1 MSVTIDFNLLGNI
14 ILTILAILALIFLVL
29 VLVKVNKLL
38 GSVQEVLNK
47 NSSNIDNVI
56 TKLPHLTDEAT
67 GLVENVNS
75 VVTDPNLKMAIAKV
89 NDTMTSVNS
98 IADDVKDTVNY
109 VGITAV
115 DSVDTFGAGVASI
128 TDYSSLIMDVID
140 IVKDHLSQM
149 VFSIMEEIWDNQQ
162 SKT

>member
-14 ILTILAILALIFLVL
+14 ILTILAILALLFLVM
-29 VLVKVNKLL
+29 VLVKVNKFL
-38 GSVQEVLNK
+38 GSAQEILDK
-47 NSSNIDNVI
+47 NSKNIDQVI
-56 TKLPHLTDEAT
+56 EKLPHLTSEASN
-67 GLVENVNS
+67 LVDNVNGL
-75 VVTDPNLKMAIAKV
+75 VTDPNLKMAIAKV

-128 TDYSSLIMDVID
+128 TDYSSLIIDVID
-140 IVKDHLSQM
+140 IVKN
-149 VFSIMEEIWDNQQ
+149 VIAG
-162 SKT
+162 

>member
-1 MSVTIDFNLLGNI
+1 MSVTIDFDLLGNI
-14 ILTILAILALIFLVL
+14 ILTILAILALVFFLL
-29 VLVKVNKLL
+29 LLVKVNKLL

-140 IVKDHLSQM
+140 IVKN
-149 VFSIMEEIWDNQQ
+149 VIAG
-162 SKT
+162 

>member
-1 MSVTIDFNLLGNI
+1 MSITIDFYLLGNI
-14 ILTILAILALIFLVL
+14 IMSVLAILALIFLVL

-38 GSVQEVLNK
+38 GSIQEVLNK

-56 TKLPHLTDEAT
+56 NKLPHLTNEAT
-67 GLVENVNS
+67 ALVDNVNS

-89 NDTMTSVNS
+89 NDTMTSINS

-140 IVKDHLSQM
+140 IVKN
-149 VFSIMEEIWDNQQ
+149 VIAG
-162 SKT
+162 

>member
-1 MSVTIDFNLLGNI
+1 MSITIDFNLLGNI
-14 ILTILAILALIFLVL
+14 IMSVLAILALIFLVL

-56 TKLPHLTDEAT
+56 TKLPHLTNEAT
-67 GLVENVNS
+67 NLVENVNS

-89 NDTMTSVNS
+89 NDTLTSVNS

-128 TDYSSLIMDVID
+128 TDYSSLIIDVID
-140 IVKDHLSQM
+140 IVKN
-149 VFSIMEEIWDNQQ
+149 VIAG
-162 SKT
+162 

>member
-1 MSVTIDFNLLGNI
+1 MSITIDFNLLGNI
-14 ILTILAILALIFLVL
+14 IMSVLAILALIFLVL

-56 TKLPHLTDEAT
+56 TKLPHLTNEAT
-67 GLVENVNS
+67 NLVENVNS

-128 TDYSSLIMDVID
+128 TDYSSLIIDVID
-140 IVKDHLSQM
+140 IVKN
-149 VFSIMEEIWDNQQ
+149 VIAG
-162 SKT
+162 

>member
-1 MSVTIDFNLLGNI
+1 MSITIDFNLLGNI
-14 ILTILAILALIFLVL
+14 IISVLAILALIFLVL
-29 VLVKVNKLL
+29 VLVKANKLL
-38 GSVQEVLNK
+38 GSIQDVLNN
-47 NSSNIDNVI
+47 NSSNIDSVI
-56 TKLPHLTDEAT
+56 DKLPELTNGASN
-67 GLVENVNS
+67 LVSNVNS
-75 VVTDPNLKMAIAKV
+75 IVTDPNLKMAIAKV

-140 IVKDHLSQM
+140 IVKN
-149 VFSIMEEIWDNQQ
+149 VIAG
-162 SKT
+162 

>member
-1 MSVTIDFNLLGNI
+1 MSITIDFNLLGNI
-14 ILTILAILALIFLVL
+14 IISILAILALIFLVL

-56 TKLPHLTDEAT
+56 TKLPHLTNEAT
-67 GLVENVNS
+67 SLVENVNS

-128 TDYSSLIMDVID
+128 TDYSSLIIDVID
-140 IVKDHLSQM
+140 IVKN
-149 VFSIMEEIWDNQQ
+149 VIAG
-162 SKT
+162 

>member
-1 MSVTIDFNLLGNI
+1 MSITIDFNLLGNI
-14 ILTILAILALIFLVL
+14 IMSVLAILSLIFLVL

-56 TKLPHLTDEAT
+56 TKLPHLTNEAT
-67 GLVENVNS
+67 RLVENVNS

-128 TDYSSLIMDVID
+128 TDYSSLIIDVID
-140 IVKDHLSQM
+140 IVKN
-149 VFSIMEEIWDNQQ
+149 VIAG
-162 SKT
+162 

>member
-1 MSVTIDFNLLGNI
+1 MSITIDFNLLGNI
-14 ILTILAILALIFLVL
+14 IISVLAILALIFLVL
-29 VLVKVNKLL
+29 VLVKANKLL
-38 GSVQEVLNK
+38 GSIQDVLNN
-47 NSSNIDNVI
+47 NSSNIDSVI
-56 TKLPHLTDEAT
+56 AKLPELTNGASN
-67 GLVENVNS
+67 LVSNANS
-75 VVTDPNLKMAIAKV
+75 IVTDPNLKMAIAKV

-140 IVKDHLSQM
+140 IVKN
-149 VFSIMEEIWDNQQ
+149 VIAG
-162 SKT
+162 

>member
-1 MSVTIDFNLLGNI
+1 MSITIDFNLLGNI
-14 ILTILAILALIFLVL
+14 IMSVLAILALIFLVL

-56 TKLPHLTDEAT
+56 TKLPHLTNEAT
-67 GLVENVNS
+67 SLVENVNS
-75 VVTDPNLKMAIAKV
+75 VVTDPNLKMAVAKV

-128 TDYSSLIMDVID
+128 TDYSSLIIDVID
-140 IVKDHLSQM
+140 IVKN
-149 VFSIMEEIWDNQQ
+149 VIAG
-162 SKT
+162 

>member
-1 MSVTIDFNLLGNI
+1 MSITIDFNLLGNI
-14 ILTILAILALIFLVL
+14 IMSVLAILALIFLVL

-56 TKLPHLTDEAT
+56 TKLPHLTNEAT
-67 GLVENVNS
+67 SLVENVNS

-128 TDYSSLIMDVID
+128 TDYSSLIIDVID
-140 IVKDHLSQM
+140 IVKN
-149 VFSIMEEIWDNQQ
+149 VIAG
-162 SKT
+162 

>member
-1 MSVTIDFNLLGNI
+1 MSITIDFNLLGNI
-14 ILTILAILALIFLVL
+14 IMSVLAILALIFLVL

-38 GSVQEVLNK
+38 GSFQEVLNK

-56 TKLPHLTDEAT
+56 TKLPHLTNEAT
-67 GLVENVNS
+67 NLVENVNS

-128 TDYSSLIMDVID
+128 TDYSSLIIDVID
-140 IVKDHLSQM
+140 IVKN
-149 VFSIMEEIWDNQQ
+149 VIAG
-162 SKT
+162 

>member
-1 MSVTIDFNLLGNI
+1 MSITIDFNLLGNI
-14 ILTILAILALIFLVL
+14 IMSVLAILALIFLVL

-56 TKLPHLTDEAT
+56 TKLPHLTNEAT
-67 GLVENVNS
+67 NLVENVNS

-128 TDYSSLIMDVID
+128 TDYSSLIIDVID
-140 IVKDHLSQM
+140 IIKNV
-149 VFSIMEEIWDNQQ
+149 IAG
-162 SKT
+162 

>member
-1 MSVTIDFNLLGNI
+1 MSITIDFNLLGNI
-14 ILTILAILALIFLVL
+14 IMSVLAILALIFLVL

-56 TKLPHLTDEAT
+56 TKLPHLTNEAT
-67 GLVENVNS
+67 NLVENVNS

-140 IVKDHLSQM
+140 IVKN
-149 VFSIMEEIWDNQQ
+149 VIAG
-162 SKT
+162 

>member
-140 IVKDHLSQM
+140 IVKN
-149 VFSIMEEIWDNQQ
+149 VIAG
-162 SKT
+162 

>member
-1 MSVTIDFNLLGNI
+1 MSITIDFNLLGNI
-14 ILTILAILALIFLVL
+14 IISVLAILALIFLVL
-29 VLVKVNKLL
+29 VLVKANKLL
-38 GSVQEVLNK
+38 GSIQDVLNN
-47 NSSNIDNVI
+47 NSSNIDSVI
-56 TKLPHLTDEAT
+56 AKLPELTNGASN
-67 GLVENVNS
+67 LVSNVNS
-75 VVTDPNLKMAIAKV
+75 IVTDPNLKMAIAKV

-140 IVKDHLSQM
+140 IVKN
-149 VFSIMEEIWDNQQ
+149 VIAG
-162 SKT
+162 

>member
-14 ILTILAILALIFLVL
+14 IMSILAILALIFLVL

-56 TKLPHLTDEAT
+56 TKLPHLTNEAT
-67 GLVENVNS
+67 SLVENVNS

-128 TDYSSLIMDVID
+128 TDYSSLIIDVID
-140 IVKDHLSQM
+140 IVKN
-149 VFSIMEEIWDNQQ
+149 VIAG
-162 SKT
+162 

>member
-1 MSVTIDFNLLGNI
+1 MSITIDFYLLGNI
-14 ILTILAILALIFLVL
+14 IMSVLAILALIFLVL

-38 GSVQEVLNK
+38 GSIQEVLNK

-56 TKLPHLTDEAT
+56 NKLPHLTNEAT
-67 GLVENVNS
+67 ALVDNVNS

-89 NDTMTSVNS
+89 NDTMTSINS
-98 IADDVKDTVNY
+98 IADDIKDTVNY

-140 IVKDHLSQM
+140 IVKN
-149 VFSIMEEIWDNQQ
+149 VIAG
-162 SKT
+162 

>member
-1 MSVTIDFNLLGNI
+1 MSITIDFNLLGNI
-14 ILTILAILALIFLVL
+14 IMTVLAILALIFLVL

-56 TKLPHLTDEAT
+56 TKLPHLTNEAT
-67 GLVENVNS
+67 SLVENVNS

-128 TDYSSLIMDVID
+128 TDYSSLIIDVID
-140 IVKDHLSQM
+140 IVKN
-149 VFSIMEEIWDNQQ
+149 VIAG
-162 SKT
+162 

>member
-1 MSVTIDFNLLGNI
+1 MSVTIDFDLLGNI
-14 ILTILAILALIFLVL
+14 IMTVLAILALVFLVL

-38 GSVQEVLNK
+38 GSVQGILDK

-56 TKLPHLTDEAT
+56 TKLPHLTNEASS
-67 GLVENVNS
+67 LVENVNN

-128 TDYSSLIMDVID
+128 TDYSSLIIDVID
-140 IVKDHLSQM
+140 IVKN
-149 VFSIMEEIWDNQQ
+149 VIAG
-162 SKT
+162 

>member
-140 IVKDHLSQM
+140 IVKKRNCRL
-149 VFSIMEEIWDNQQ
+149 I
-162 SKT
+162 

>member
-1 MSVTIDFNLLGNI
+1 MSITIDFDLLGNI
-14 ILTILAILALIFLVL
+14 IITILAILALVFLVL

-38 GSVQEVLNK
+38 GSAQEVLDK
-47 NSSNIDNVI
+47 NSNNIDQVI
-56 TKLPHLTDEAT
+56 KKLPHLTDEASS
-67 GLVENVNS
+67 LVNVNGI
-75 VVTDPNLKMAIAKV
+75 VTDPNLKMAIAKV

-128 TDYSSLIMDVID
+128 TDYSSLIIDVID
-140 IVKDHLSQM
+140 IVKN
-149 VFSIMEEIWDNQQ
+149 VIAG
-162 SKT
+162 

>member
-1 MSVTIDFNLLGNI
+1 MSITIDFNLLGNI
-14 ILTILAILALIFLVL
+14 IISILAILALIFLVL
-29 VLVKVNKLL
+29 VLVKFNKLL
-38 GSVQEVLNK
+38 NCLQEVLNK
-47 NSSNIDNVI
+47 NSSNIDSII
-56 TKLPHLTDEAT
+56 TKLPHLTNEASD
-67 GLVENVNS
+67 LVTNLNS

-98 IADDVKDTVNY
+98 IADDIKDTVNY

-140 IVKDHLSQM
+140 IVKN
-149 VFSIMEEIWDNQQ
+149 VIAG
-162 SKT
+162 

>member
-1 MSVTIDFNLLGNI
+1 MSV
-14 ILTILAILALIFLVL
+14 LAILALIFLVL

-56 TKLPHLTDEAT
+56 TKLPHLTNEAT
-67 GLVENVNS
+67 SLVENVNS

-128 TDYSSLIMDVID
+128 TDYSSLIIDVID
-140 IVKDHLSQM
+140 IVKN
-149 VFSIMEEIWDNQQ
+149 VIAG
-162 SKT
+162 

>member
-1 MSVTIDFNLLGNI
+1 MSV
-14 ILTILAILALIFLVL
+14 LAILALIFLVL

-38 GSVQEVLNK
+38 GSIQEVLNK

-56 TKLPHLTDEAT
+56 NKLPHLTNEAT
-67 GLVENVNS
+67 ALVDNVNS

-89 NDTMTSVNS
+89 NDTMTSINS
-98 IADDVKDTVNY
+98 IADDIKDTVNY

-140 IVKDHLSQM
+140 IVKN
-149 VFSIMEEIWDNQQ
+149 VIAG
-162 SKT
+162 

>member
-1 MSVTIDFNLLGNI
+1 MSITIDFNLLGNI
-14 ILTILAILALIFLVL
+14 IMSVLAILALIFLVL

-56 TKLPHLTDEAT
+56 TKLPHLTNEAT
-67 GLVENVNS
+67 SLVENVNS
-75 VVTDPNLKMAIAKV
+75 VVTDPNLKMVIAKV

-115 DSVDTFGAGVASI
+115 DSVDTFGAGVVSI
-128 TDYSSLIMDVID
+128 TDYSSLIIDVID
-140 IVKDHLSQM
+140 IVKN
-149 VFSIMEEIWDNQQ
+149 VIAG
-162 SKT
+162 

>member
-1 MSVTIDFNLLGNI
+1 MSITIDFNLLGNI
-14 ILTILAILALIFLVL
+14 IMSVLAILALIFLVL

-56 TKLPHLTDEAT
+56 TKLPHLTNEAT
-67 GLVENVNS
+67 SLVENVNS

-98 IADDVKDTVNY
+98 IADDVKDTINY

-128 TDYSSLIMDVID
+128 TDYSSLIIDVID
-140 IVKDHLSQM
+140 IVKN
-149 VFSIMEEIWDNQQ
+149 VIAG
-162 SKT
+162 

>member
-1 MSVTIDFNLLGNI
+1 MSITIDFNLLGNI
-14 ILTILAILALIFLVL
+14 IISILAILALIFLVL

-56 TKLPHLTDEAT
+56 TKLPHLTNEAT
-67 GLVENVNS
+67 SLVENVNS

-128 TDYSSLIMDVID
+128 TDYSSLIIDVID
-140 IVKDHLSQM
+140 IVKN
-149 VFSIMEEIWDNQQ
+149 VI
-162 SKT
+162 TG

>member
-1 MSVTIDFNLLGNI
+1 MSITIDFNLLGNI
-14 ILTILAILALIFLVL
+14 IITILSILALIFLVL
-29 VLVKVNKLL
+29 VLVKFNKVL
-38 GSVQEVLNK
+38 GSIQEVLNK
-47 NSSNIDNVI
+47 NSSNIDSVI
-56 TKLPHLTDEAT
+56 TKLPHLTNEASD
-67 GLVENVNS
+67 LVSNINNI
-75 VVTDPNLKMAIAKV
+75 VTDPNLKMAIAKV

-140 IVKDHLSQM
+140 IVKS
-149 VFSIMEEIWDNQQ
+149 VIAG
-162 SKT
+162 

>member
-1 MSVTIDFNLLGNI
+1 MSITIDFNLLGNI
-14 ILTILAILALIFLVL
+14 IMSVLAILALIFLVL

-56 TKLPHLTDEAT
+56 TKLPHLTNEAT
-67 GLVENVNS
+67 SLVENVNS

-140 IVKDHLSQM
+140 IVKN
-149 VFSIMEEIWDNQQ
+149 VIAG
-162 SKT
+162 

>member
-1 MSVTIDFNLLGNI
+1 MSITIDFNLLGNI
-14 ILTILAILALIFLVL
+14 IMSVLAILALIFLVL

-56 TKLPHLTDEAT
+56 TKLPHLTNEAT
-67 GLVENVNS
+67 RLVENVNS

-128 TDYSSLIMDVID
+128 TDYSSLIIDVID
-140 IVKDHLSQM
+140 IVKN
-149 VFSIMEEIWDNQQ
+149 VIAG
-162 SKT
+162 

>member
-1 MSVTIDFNLLGNI
+1 MSVTIDFDLLGNI
-14 ILTILAILALIFLVL
+14 IMTVLAILALVFLVL

-38 GSVQEVLNK
+38 GSVQGILDK

-56 TKLPHLTDEAT
+56 TKLPHLTNEARS
-67 GLVENVNS
+67 LVENVNN

-128 TDYSSLIMDVID
+128 TDYSSLIIDVID
-140 IVKDHLSQM
+140 IVKN
-149 VFSIMEEIWDNQQ
+149 VIAG
-162 SKT
+162 

>member
-1 MSVTIDFNLLGNI
+1 MSLTIDFNLLGNI
-14 ILTILAILALIFLVL
+14 IISVLAILALIFLVL
-29 VLVKVNKLL
+29 VLVKANKLL
-38 GSVQEVLNK
+38 GSIQDVLNN
-47 NSSNIDNVI
+47 NSSNIDSVI
-56 TKLPHLTDEAT
+56 AKLPELTNGASN
-67 GLVENVNS
+67 LVSNVNS
-75 VVTDPNLKMAIAKV
+75 IVTDPNLKMAIAKV

-140 IVKDHLSQM
+140 IVKN
-149 VFSIMEEIWDNQQ
+149 VIAG
-162 SKT
+162 

>member
-1 MSVTIDFNLLGNI
+1 MSITIDFNLLSNI
-14 ILTILAILALIFLVL
+14 IISVLAILALIFLVL
-29 VLVKVNKLL
+29 VLVKFNKLL
-38 GSVQEVLNK
+38 NCLQEVLNK
-47 NSSNIDNVI
+47 NSSNIDSII
-56 TKLPHLTDEAT
+56 TKLPHLTNEASD
-67 GLVENVNS
+67 LVTNLNS

-98 IADDVKDTVNY
+98 IADDIKDTVNY

-140 IVKDHLSQM
+140 IVKN
-149 VFSIMEEIWDNQQ
+149 VIAG
-162 SKT
+162 

>member
-1 MSVTIDFNLLGNI
+1 MSVTIDFDLLGNI
-14 ILTILAILALIFLVL
+14 IMTVLAILALVFLVL

-38 GSVQEVLNK
+38 GSVQGILDK
-47 NSSNIDNVI
+47 NSRNIDNVI
-56 TKLPHLTDEAT
+56 TKLPHLTDEASS
-67 GLVENVNS
+67 LVENVNN

-128 TDYSSLIMDVID
+128 TDYSSLIIDVID
-140 IVKDHLSQM
+140 IVKN
-149 VFSIMEEIWDNQQ
+149 VIAG
-162 SKT
+162 

>member
-1 MSVTIDFNLLGNI
+1 MSITIDFNLLGNI
-14 ILTILAILALIFLVL
+14 IMSVLAILALIFLVL

-38 GSVQEVLNK
+38 GSVQEILNK

-56 TKLPHLTDEAT
+56 TKLPHLTNEAT
-67 GLVENVNS
+67 SLVENVNG

-128 TDYSSLIMDVID
+128 TDYSSLIIDVID
-140 IVKDHLSQM
+140 IVKN
-149 VFSIMEEIWDNQQ
+149 VIAG
-162 SKT
+162 